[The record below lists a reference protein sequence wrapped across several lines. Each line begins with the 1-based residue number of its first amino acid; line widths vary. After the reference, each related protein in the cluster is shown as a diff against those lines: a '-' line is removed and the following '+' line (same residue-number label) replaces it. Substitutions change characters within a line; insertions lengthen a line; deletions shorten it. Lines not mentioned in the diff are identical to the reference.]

1 MAEIEVHYDKG
12 THTLTVWF
20 GDPNEE
26 VDCDHTDS
34 DVIVMLNDKG
44 KPLGIE
50 VLEYFPDDG
59 PLRVSIDNVDTSV
72 RSVRASA

>member
-1 MAEIEVHYDKG
+1 MAEIDVHYDKG

-20 GDPNEE
+20 GDRDSE

-44 KPLGIE
+44 KPIGIE
-50 VLEYFPDDG
+50 VLEYFPEDG
-59 PLRVSIDNVDTSV
+59 PLRLSIDEVDTSIPQ
-72 RSVRASA
+72 VRASA